1 METALALAAEI
12 AAMPPN
18 AVAASKRCVNEGL
31 RYGWHAGM
39 QLEALEA
46 VAVGM
51 SETAAEGQQA
61 FLEKRPPRF

>member
-1 METALALAAEI
+1 METALGAAAEI

-31 RYGWHAGM
+31 RHGWHAGM

-51 SETAAEGQQA
+51 SETAAEGQRA